1 LRRPSSAPAA
11 SRRASADVEIAEA
24 DAAYPRLSAMPVHDS
39 EEVAEGV
46 VIDYDAEGRMVGI
59 DVLDARKHLPKDA
72 LAAAE

>member
-1 LRRPSSAPAA
+1 
-11 SRRASADVEIAEA
+11 
-24 DAAYPRLSAMPVHDS
+24 MPVHDS
-39 EEVAEGV
+39 EEIAEDV